1 MLVLEEVSLSSF
13 QRKSKGIFESLQHM
27 IACTTYFLT
36 DVIKRFNRSHETKK
50 TLSKTMSNYLNLVGR
65 KLLGLDDS
73 NTEASAGDGK
83 FIWHLKHILLNLDP
97 VKGKHFRISLKRI

>member
-1 MLVLEEVSLSSF
+1 
-13 QRKSKGIFESLQHM
+13 
-27 IACTTYFLT
+27 
-36 DVIKRFNRSHETKK
+36 
-50 TLSKTMSNYLNLVGR
+50 MSNYLNLVGR